1 MVMGEEEEE
10 VTMEVGEVI
19 IMGEDIITMEDT
31 IIMEEVIA
39 IMEDTIVLPTL
50 CTS

>member
-1 MVMGEEEEE
+1 MVMVEEE
-10 VTMEVGEVI
+10 VTMEVGEGI

-39 IMEDTIVLPTL
+39 ITEDTTVLPTP

>member
-1 MVMGEEEEE
+1 MVMGEEEE
-10 VTMEVGEVI
+10 VSMEVGEGI

-39 IMEDTIVLPTL
+39 ITEDTTVLPTL